1 MAINRDNM
9 KIICIGLNYR
19 NHAME
24 LGRPLP
30 EEPVVFMKPDSSI
43 LKNNKPFFLPGF
55 SSMIHYETEVVVRIC
70 KLGKGISA
78 KFAHRY
84 YDELTLGIDI
94 TARDIQNRNSAA
106 GLPWELSKCF
116 DGAAPLGR
124 FISTGSVP
132 DVNNIDFRLEI
143 NDRIVQ
149 QGNTS
154 DMIFSINEIVAYIS
168 KFFTLK
174 TGDLIFTGTPA
185 GVGPLKRNDNLV
197 AYLGEEALL
206 DMMIK

>member
-1 MAINRDNM
+1 M

-19 NHAME
+19 KHALEM
-24 LGRPLP
+24 GRPLP
-30 EEPVVFMKPDSSI
+30 EEPVVFLKPDSSI

-55 SSMIHYETEVVVRIC
+55 SSMIQYEVEVVIRIS

-78 KFAHRY
+78 KYANRY
-84 YDELTLGIDI
+84 FDELTLGIDI

-124 FISTGSVP
+124 FVPADSVR
-132 DVNNIDFRLEI
+132 DLNDIDFRLEI
-143 NDRIVQ
+143 NDKVVQ

-154 DMIFSINEIVAYIS
+154 DMIFGIYEIIS
-168 KFFTLK
+168 FVSKYFTLK

-185 GVGPLKRNDNLV
+185 GVGPLKKHDNLV
-197 AYLGEEALL
+197 AYLGAEPVL

>member
-1 MAINRDNM
+1 M

-19 NHAME
+19 KHAME

-30 EEPVVFMKPDSSI
+30 VEPVVFLKPDSSI

-55 SSMIHYETEVVVRIC
+55 SSMIHYEVEVVIKIS
-70 KLGKGISA
+70 KLGKGISP

-106 GLPWELSKCF
+106 GLPWELAKCF

-124 FISTGSVP
+124 FVPAGSIA
-132 DVNNIDFRLEI
+132 DMNNIGFRLEI
-143 NDRIVQ
+143 NERIVQ

-154 DMIFSINEIVAYIS
+154 DMIFSINEIVAYVS
-168 KFFTLK
+168 EFFTLK
-174 TGDLIFTGTPA
+174 TGDLIFTGTPE
-185 GVGPLKRNDNLV
+185 GVGLLRKNDNLV
-197 AYLGEEALL
+197 AYLGDEPLL